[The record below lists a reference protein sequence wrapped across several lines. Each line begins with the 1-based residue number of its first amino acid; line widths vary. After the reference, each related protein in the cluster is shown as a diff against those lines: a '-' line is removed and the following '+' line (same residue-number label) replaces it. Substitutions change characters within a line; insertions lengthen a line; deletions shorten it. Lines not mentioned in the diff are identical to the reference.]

1 MTRRGVTL
9 VELLVALALLGLMV
23 SFVAY
28 SGATRMGVVRL
39 SPAADSIV
47 VARHHAIGTGR
58 AVVKMIWIDSAP
70 FTFAAHPDGR
80 IVSRHAQI
88 DMLTGRW
95 NASVR

>member
-39 SPAADSIV
+39 SVV